1 MKTQLAY
8 AYMHHWT
15 DVLFE
20 FIFTESSTIV
30 I

>member
-1 MKTQLAY
+1 MKTQFAY

-15 DVLFE
+15 DFLFE
-20 FIFTESSTIV
+20 FISTESYTIV